1 MRLITVILA
10 QVMYLTEEVKAM
22 KLQTIGSTVLFS
34 LVVALSGGDFLFI
47 LSVPGKI
54 PAFQVLAQNLV
65 DRKTEADKLF
75 KQGEQQAQTSQFEA
89 AIQSLQQ
96 VLNIYR
102 ELKDRS
108 SEAKT
113 LRRNRVIAF
122 RIYVTDT

>member
-47 LSVPGKI
+47 PSDQGKI

>member
-47 LSVPGKI
+47 PSEQGKI

-108 SEAKT
+108 SESKT